1 MGSEGDVRQR
11 ALGAG
16 SLLKWSAPWGF
27 AVAQHGFGPCDR
39 GSKSYYFL
47 AGSEGDVRQRA
58 LGAGSLLKWSAPWRF
73 AVAQHGFGA
82 CDRGSKSYYFP
93 AGSEGD
99 VRQRALGAGSLLKW
113 SAPWRFAVAQHCFGP
128 CARGFKTYF
137 SSGLRKSTFLAGSEG
152 DVRQCALG
160 AGSLLKWSAPW
171 GFAVEQHGLGPAT
184 AAPKATFLGSE
195 VRQCTLGAGSLLKW
209 SATRVL
215 LWRSTATAP
224 PKATFLAGSI
234 PLMSPSFI
242 FRCFL
247 PGLAARAA
255 AL

>member
-1 MGSEGDVRQR
+1 MSPSSCHSEKDCSMAFTCLAWLWCLICWRSRYCLSEV
-11 ALGAG
+11 
-16 SLLKWSAPWGF
+16 
-27 AVAQHGFGPCDR
+27 
-39 GSKSYYFL
+39 SK
-47 AGSEGDVRQRA
+47 R
-58 LGAGSLLKWSAPWRF
+58 
-73 AVAQHGFGA
+73 
-82 CDRGSKSYYFP
+82 C
-93 AGSEGD
+93 
-99 VRQRALGAGSLLKW
+99 
-113 SAPWRFAVAQHCFGP
+113 
-128 CARGFKTYF
+128 F

-171 GFAVEQHGLGPAT
+171 GFAVAQHGFGACDRGSKSYCFPAGSEGDVRQCALGAGNLLKWSAPWGFAVAQHGLGPAT
-184 AAPKATFLGSE
+184 AAL
-195 VRQCTLGAGSLLKW
+195 RQCTLGAGSLLKW
-209 SATRVL
+209 SAPRVL
-215 LWRSTATAP
+215 LWRSTAIAP